1 MELLTDIRSL
11 KKISGPVCLAIGV
24 FDGLHKGHQEVI
36 GRAAAAAGKIGGTI
50 VVVTF
55 DPHPR
60 TVLSGGDAPRL
71 LVSTRHKL
79 LLLERLGVGHVL
91 LIHFDEDFST
101 LSAEGF
107 VRQLAEANGELRQ
120 VTVGSDWNFGHR
132 RSGDLKLL
140 KNLGESLGFEVAG
153 VSPVCESGE
162 VISSTAIR
170 RAVEEG
176 DLDKARRLLGRDY
189 TVLGT
194 VVEGDQ
200 RGRTIGYPTANL
212 SVHNEQLPPSGVYA
226 VKVALD
232 SGSGAQYIG
241 LANLGYRPT
250 VKQGGARRSLEVFL
264 LDFDREIYGEDLE
277 LTFVEFLREER
288 KFDSLEALKTQIG
301 IDEATVRQRAWG
313 SAPGRGGE

>member
-1 MELLTDIRSL
+1 MELLKDISSL

-36 GRAAAAAGKIGGTI
+36 GSAVAAAAKVGGTV

-79 LLLERLGVGHVL
+79 VLLERLGVDHVL
-91 LIHFDEDFST
+91 LIHFDKDFST

-107 VRQLAEANGELRQ
+107 VSQLAGTCRDLRQ
-120 VTVGSDWNFGHR
+120 VTVGSDWSFGHQ
-132 RSGDLKLL
+132 RSGDLELL
-140 KNLGESLGFEVAG
+140 KNLGDSLGFG
-153 VSPVCESGE
+153 VVGVPPVCESGE

-170 RAVEEG
+170 QAVEEG
-176 DLDKARRLLGRDY
+176 DFGKAEKLLGRDY

-194 VVEGDQ
+194 VVRGA
-200 RGRTIGYPTANL
+200 RKGRTIGYPTANL

-226 VKVALD
+226 VKVSRD
-232 SGSGAQYIG
+232 SGNGVQYIG
-241 LANLGYRPT
+241 LANLGCRPT
-250 VKQGGARRSLEVFL
+250 VEEAQTQRLLEVFL

-277 LTFVEFLREER
+277 VTFVEFLRKER
-288 KFDSLEALKTQIG
+288 KFDSLDDLKAQIE
-301 IDEATVRQRAWG
+301 IDEAKVRQLDIRLG
-313 SAPGRGGE
+313 DKT

>member
-1 MELLTDIRSL
+1 MELLKDISSL
-11 KKISGPVCLAIGV
+11 NNISEPVCLAIGV
-24 FDGLHKGHQEVI
+24 FDGLHRGHQEVI
-36 GRAAAAAGKIGGTI
+36 GRAVAAAARVGGKV

-91 LIHFDEDFST
+91 LIHFDKDFST

-107 VRQLAEANGELRQ
+107 VRQLAGACRDLCQ

-132 RSGDLKLL
+132 RAGDLELL
-140 KNLGESLGFEVAG
+140 KNLGDSLGFEVLG

-162 VISSTAIR
+162 IISSTAIR
-170 RAVEEG
+170 QAVEEG
-176 DLDKARRLLGRDY
+176 DFDKAGKLLGRDY

-194 VVEGDQ
+194 VVKGDQ
-200 RGRTIGYPTANL
+200 KGRTIGYPTANL

-226 VKVALD
+226 VKISLD
-232 SGSGAQYIG
+232 SGNGAQYVG

-250 VKQGGARRSLEVFL
+250 VEKVKTRRLLEVFL
-264 LDFDREIYGEDLE
+264 LDFDQQIYGEDLE
-277 LTFVEFLREER
+277 VTFVEFLREER
-288 KFDSLEALKTQIG
+288 KFENLEALKSQIR
-301 IDEATVRQRAWG
+301 IDEAAVRQLG
-313 SAPGRGGE
+313 